1 MTDPLGVT
9 PNNVNNVWRGLAKSC
24 ADWSGPFGDGIEYVF
39 SIIWDSYSRDNV
51 SHPTT
56 TQAKPQAVPHQI
68 LRPCFIADLPHF
80 PGFFL
85 KYNRVELQYGSFSY
99 PPSKKISLQMR
110 ALPVILSYKKVLSAG
125 RPANHKSVHKY
136 YSAGDPR
143 PRR

>member
-1 MTDPLGVT
+1 MPCGLVGVH
-9 PNNVNNVWRGLAKSC
+9 R
-24 ADWSGPFGDGIEYVF
+24 
-39 SIIWDSYSRDNV
+39 SYSY

-56 TQAKPQAVPHQI
+56 TQTKPQAVPHQI

-110 ALPVILSYKKVLSAG
+110 ALPVICHILILLGALRGVTHCPVNTSNITGTDGKVNLN
-125 RPANHKSVHKY
+125 R
-136 YSAGDPR
+136 
-143 PRR
+143 

>member
-1 MTDPLGVT
+1 MFVWQPRTFGPDPPGALT
-9 PNNVNNVWRGLAKSC
+9 T
-24 ADWSGPFGDGIEYVF
+24 Y
-39 SIIWDSYSRDNV
+39 SYSRDNV

-56 TQAKPQAVPHQI
+56 TQTKPQAVPHQI

-110 ALPVILSYKKVLSAG
+110 ALPVICHILILLGALRGVTHCPVNTSIACCCLEVQ
-125 RPANHKSVHKY
+125 P
-136 YSAGDPR
+136 
-143 PRR
+143 